1 MMMGGFGFG
10 QSTNKNTEAGDTE
23 GNEDQAARLKNM
35 LNNNLINVPGLNPT
49 KKNKF
54 QDDTPVNTQADEQID

>member
-1 MMMGGFGFG
+1 MFPPGFGMG

-23 GNEDQAARLKNM
+23 SSEEQAQRLQQMKNM
-35 LNNNLINVPGLNPT
+35 FNNNLINVPGMNPQ

-54 QDDTPVNTQADEQID
+54 DETPVNTQADE